1 MRIAGAIRRRRVAR
15 IAAAALALVAAA
27 APASACRLAL
37 ALALDVSSSV
47 DAAEHALQSEGLA
60 RALEDPDVREAA
72 LGPGGPVALAVYEW
86 SGRQQQVLA
95 VDWTLVSS
103 EADLDA
109 IAAAVRA
116 HPRSFSEFP
125 TALGYALGYGAAL
138 LRRGPPCGRKVID
151 VSGDGAN
158 NDGFEPRHAY
168 SASDFREITVNALV
182 IAGKTR
188 PALIRYFRTL
198 VIRGPDAFIELA
210 ASYAGLRPRHA
221 PQAAARAGALVD
233 SRQPRRRP
241 GGRPALSL
249 SPARGSCG
257 RGTCPRRC
265 GCGDAAPPGARPG
278 PRSRGCGSPGPSPA
292 SRRARARPAPRRG

>member
-210 ASYAGLRPRHA
+210 ASYADY
-221 PQAAARAGALVD
+221 ARAM
-233 SRQPRRRP
+233 RRKLLRELAP
-241 GGRPALSL
+241 SLILGSLGGGPE
-249 SPARGSCG
+249 
-257 RGTCPRRC
+257 
-265 GCGDAAPPGARPG
+265 AAPR
-278 PRSRGCGSPGPSPA
+278 
-292 SRRARARPAPRRG
+292 